1 MKPIQLSI
9 RSNNLCSTHTIVTA
23 QWLSNRN
30 EVQKGRRPENVGV
43 YCGCEM
49 PLTNGRGR
57 FFQVRFW
64 LLCCGSHFVTSS
76 EPVKCAFGNRNNPVC
91 LFSSSQYLSLEFST
105 LHGYETL
112 GSIISTRGKPI
123 HTVADSFALSEKAVQ
138 MDWRRHLRDS
148 LSLLKGFV
156 PWLSGGRDISGLDYG
171 FFGATLD

>member
-1 MKPIQLSI
+1 MKPMKPIQLSI
-9 RSNNLCSTHTIVTA
+9 RSNNCSTHTIVTA

-76 EPVKCAFGNRNNPVC
+76 EPVKCAFGNCNNPFR
-91 LFSSSQYLSLEFST
+91 LFSSFFVFFKDLVVHSVGCCV
-105 LHGYETL
+105 H
-112 GSIISTRGKPI
+112 SISPWNS
-123 HTVADSFALSEKAVQ
+123 APFMA
-138 MDWRRHLRDS
+138 MRRS
-148 LSLLKGFV
+148 AASSAQEANQF
-156 PWLSGGRDISGLDYG
+156 IQ
-171 FFGATLD
+171 